1 MALKWLLGASK
12 CRLFNVLS
20 MRFMD
25 FQWIFLAFLH
35 PNDPQAP
42 PRRSRWI
49 DPPYARG
56 SWLFRAVWRG
66 LDQEDFVEEVLRLGK
81 ELKVPVV
88 TVLLVP
94 GAVVMPW
101 SQDASGI
108 LMMFPSGQSFHIK
121 TFMSC
126 CEVRP
131 LAWPL
136 RTCCPHLRTSSSR
149 PLC

>member
-1 MALKWLLGASK
+1 M
-12 CRLFNVLS
+12 
-20 MRFMD
+20 
-25 FQWIFLAFLH
+25 
-35 PNDPQAP
+35 
-42 PRRSRWI
+42 
-49 DPPYARG
+49 
-56 SWLFRAVWRG
+56 
-66 LDQEDFVEEVLRLGK
+66 EEVLRLGK